1 MAIETVTTFADL
13 LTLLAEKRVPHQAD
27 VSRQLVEMPAKAPPL
42 DDVLYVRWEKNLPYV
57 QLVAPLVRNIA
68 ADRTNDV
75 VEALTRLNDKL
86 PWGTVGFEYDLR
98 FVYLRR
104 CIPVYEEGIPATWF
118 EREVAMELSIG
129 NAEDWRESADAPSGV
144 RPDRWG
150 QRRAVDEARSNQPK
164 AA

>member
-129 NAEDWRESADAPSGV
+129 RTLV
-144 RPDRWG
+144 RPLAG
-150 QRRAVDEARSNQPK
+150 VVAGAP
-164 AA
+164 AASVLELLQGAQTAS